1 MAEPSLTKRR
11 LLGLDRSGNPPASTL
26 SGQPLNPWTLPN
38 LIGLVRLSLIPVF
51 VALAFTSADGR
62 STLAAITYALVGGA
76 DYLDGMVARLS
87 GQYSRL
93 GALLDPLTDRL
104 LVISG
109 VVVTWNF
116 DLLPQVALAI
126 LVVRELLVL
135 AATRVGMKRGF
146 ELRINMLGRWAVWP
160 TMLSIFLAMLISSPI
175 VGALLWVGV
184 GMTLAATV
192 LYVRDGVK
200 TLSSGSSLG
209 R

>member
-11 LLGLDRSGNPPASTL
+11 LLGLDRSGSPPSPTL

-38 LIGLVRLSLIPVF
+38 LVGLIRLSLIPVF
-51 VALAFTSADGR
+51 VALAFTSTDGQ

-104 LVISG
+104 LVICG
-109 VVVTWNF
+109 VAVTWHF
-116 DLLPQVALAI
+116 DLLPRVALAI
-126 LVVRELLVL
+126 LIARELLVL
-135 AATRVGMKRGF
+135 AATRFGMKRGL

-160 TMLSIFLAMLISSPI
+160 TMLSIFLAMLVSSWL
-175 VGALLWVGV
+175 VSALLWLGV

-192 LYVRDGVK
+192 LYVRDGVAE
-200 TLSSGSSLG
+200 LSSRGGAS